1 MVSPDIAA
9 VLCPHRRIR
18 DEGIISVF
26 EISYFISL
34 FFFVFVC
41 MGIAVRI
48 IMLLLAIK
56 WIRYEKKLI
65 NSPVHNYPKV
75 SLLIPAYNEQDI
87 IVESVTHVI
96 NADYPELE
104 IIVINDG
111 SKDNT
116 LSLLI
121 RAFELIENP
130 DRKIFESIPTQQIK
144 RVFTS
149 HQIPNLI
156 VIDKENGGKAD
167 ALNCGINAST
177 AEYVLSVDADTH
189 LTKNTIR
196 YLVRPVIQDP
206 DVMITSGSIRIFTEK
221 GYSIFADLQK
231 VEFVNSISLFR
242 TGWNYVNANLI
253 VSGAL
258 GLFHRQLLLDVNGY
272 HNLAIG
278 EDMELIV
285 RIHRHLIE
293 RRVSYKIL
301 QFSLPTCFT
310 SAVPNLTEMIKQ
322 RTRWQKGL
330 LSSLRLNTRLFF
342 NPRYKGVGLLAIPY
356 YILFEVMA
364 PFIEL
369 LGLIFFVLTLI
380 FHNQAFVIG
389 TLTWATPFWIWCGG
403 LVFAVLNDWLSLSID
418 KYLLRGMSTK
428 EYARLL
434 LTSIASLFFY
444 HFVQIYCKIKGTIA
458 YFSTIQTSARWD
470 TKRKMA

>member
-1 MVSPDIAA
+1 M
-9 VLCPHRRIR
+9 R
-18 DEGIISVF
+18 VF
-26 EISYFISL
+26 EVSYFISM
-34 FFFVFVC
+34 FFFAFIC
-41 MGIAVRI
+41 MGIAIRF
-48 IMLLLAIK
+48 IMLLLSIAWIK
-56 WIRYEKKLI
+56 HEKKLI
-65 NSPVHNYPKV
+65 DTPVHIYPKV

-87 IVESVTHVI
+87 IVKSVTHVI

-111 SKDNT
+111 STDNT
-116 LSLLI
+116 LSLLLH
-121 RAFELIENP
+121 AFELSENP
-130 DRKIFESIPTQQIK
+130 GRKVIESIPTQQVK

-156 VIDKENGGKAD
+156 IIDKENGGKAD

-196 YLVRPVIQDP
+196 YLVKPTIHDP
-206 DVMITSGSIRIFTEK
+206 NVVVTSGSVRILPEK

-242 TGWNYVNANLI
+242 TGWNYINANLI

-258 GLFHRQLLLDVNGY
+258 GLFHRRLLLDVNGY

-285 RIHRHLIE
+285 RIHRYLIE
-293 RRVSYKIL
+293 KHTTYRVL

-310 SAVPNLTEMIKQ
+310 SAVPNLNEMIKQ
-322 RTRWQKGL
+322 RKRWQKGL

-356 YILFEVMA
+356 YIFFEVMA

-369 LGLIFFVLTLI
+369 LGLFFFLSTMI
-380 FHNQAFVIG
+380 FHTQTFAIG
-389 TLTWATPFWIWCGG
+389 ALAWATPFWVWCGS

-418 KYLLRGMSTK
+418 KFLLRGMSTK
-428 EYARLL
+428 EYGRLL
-434 LTSIASLFFY
+434 ISSIASLFFY
-444 HFVQIYCKIKGTIA
+444 HFIQLYCKIKGTVE
-458 YFSTIQTSARWD
+458 YFSTIQTSSRWD
-470 TKRKMA
+470 TKRKKT

>member
-1 MVSPDIAA
+1 
-9 VLCPHRRIR
+9 
-18 DEGIISVF
+18 
-26 EISYFISL
+26 
-34 FFFVFVC
+34 
-41 MGIAVRI
+41 MGITVRF
-48 IMLLLAIK
+48 IMLLLAII
-56 WIRYEKKLI
+56 WINYEKKLI
-65 NSPVHNYPKV
+65 KVPIHHYPKV

-116 LSLLI
+116 LSLLLHS
-121 RAFELIENP
+121 FELAENP
-130 DRKIFESIPTQQIK
+130 GRKIIESIPTQQVK

-156 VIDKENGGKAD
+156 IIDKENGGKAD

-177 AEYVLSVDADTH
+177 SKYVLSVDADTH

-196 YLVRPVIQDP
+196 YLVKPVIQDP
-206 DVMITSGSIRIFTEK
+206 NVVVTSGSVRILPEK

-231 VEFVNSISLFR
+231 AEFVNSISLFR

-258 GLFHRQLLLDVNGY
+258 GLFQRKLLLEINGY

-293 RRVSYKIL
+293 KNASYRVL

-310 SAVPNLTEMIKQ
+310 SAVPNLKEMIKQ
-322 RTRWQKGL
+322 RKRWQKGL

-356 YILFEVMA
+356 YIFFEIMA

-369 LGLIFFVLTLI
+369 FGLIFFVFTLI
-380 FHNQAFVIG
+380 FHNQAFTIG
-389 TLTWATPFWIWCGG
+389 VLAWTTPFWIWVGG
-403 LVFAVLNDWLSLSID
+403 LAFAVLNDWLSLSID
-418 KYLLRGMSTK
+418 KFLLRGMSTK

-434 LTSIASLFFY
+434 MSSIASLFFY
-444 HFVQIYCKIKGTIA
+444 HFVQLYCKIKGTIE

-470 TKRKMA
+470 TKRNKS

>member
-1 MVSPDIAA
+1 M
-9 VLCPHRRIR
+9 
-18 DEGIISVF
+18 F
-26 EISYFISL
+26 EVSYFISL
-34 FFFVFVC
+34 FFFTFVC
-41 MGIAVRI
+41 MGVAVRF
-48 IMLLLAIK
+48 IMLLLAIT
-56 WIRYEKKLI
+56 WINYEKKLI
-65 NSPVHNYPKV
+65 DAPVHIYPKV

-87 IVESVTHVI
+87 ILESVTHLI

-116 LSLLI
+116 LSLLLH
-121 RAFELIENP
+121 AFELSENHN
-130 DRKIFESIPTQQIK
+130 RKVTELIPTQQVK
-144 RVFTS
+144 HVFTS
-149 HQIPNLI
+149 HEIPNLI

-167 ALNCGINAST
+167 ALNCGINISSGK
-177 AEYVLSVDADTH
+177 YVLSVDADTH

-196 YLVRPVIQDP
+196 YLVKPAIQDP
-206 DVMITSGSIRIFTEK
+206 NVVVTSGSVRILNEK
-221 GYSIFADLQK
+221 GYSLFADLQK
-231 VEFVNSISLFR
+231 AEFVNSISLFR
-242 TGWNYVNANLI
+242 TGWNYINANLI

-293 RRVSYKIL
+293 RRKPYKVL

-310 SAVPNLTEMIKQ
+310 SAVPNLHEMIKQ
-322 RTRWQKGL
+322 RKRWQKGL

-356 YILFEVMA
+356 YIFFEVIA

-369 LGLIFFVLTLI
+369 LGLIFFVFTL
-380 FHNQAFVIG
+380 FFQNQTFAIG
-389 TLTWATPFWIWCGG
+389 VLAWATPFWVWCGG

-418 KYLLRGMSTK
+418 KFLLRGMSTK

-434 LTSIASLFFY
+434 MSSIASLFFY
-444 HFVQIYCKIKGTIA
+444 HFLQLYCKIMGTID
-458 YFSTIQTSARWD
+458 YISTIQTSAIWD
-470 TKRKMA
+470 TKRKQK

>member
-1 MVSPDIAA
+1 
-9 VLCPHRRIR
+9 
-18 DEGIISVF
+18 
-26 EISYFISL
+26 
-34 FFFVFVC
+34 
-41 MGIAVRI
+41 MGIAVRF
-48 IMLLLAIK
+48 IMLLLAIT
-56 WIRYEKKLI
+56 WIKYEKMLI
-65 NSPVHNYPKV
+65 DAPGSYLYPKV

-111 SKDNT
+111 STDNT
-116 LSLLI
+116 LSLLL
-121 RAFELIENP
+121 RAFELYENP
-130 DRKIFESIPTQQIK
+130 GQKIIETIPTQQVN

-149 HQIPNLI
+149 HQIQNLI

-167 ALNCGINAST
+167 ALNCGINVSN

-196 YLVRPVIQDP
+196 YLVKPVIQDP
-206 DVMITSGSIRIFTEK
+206 NVVVTSGSVRILNEK

-231 VEFVNSISLFR
+231 AEFVNSISLFR
-242 TGWNYVNANLI
+242 TGWNYINANLI

-285 RIHRHLIE
+285 RIHRFMIE
-293 RRVSYKIL
+293 RHASYRVL

-310 SAVPNLTEMIKQ
+310 SAVPNLHEMIKQ
-322 RTRWQKGL
+322 RKRWQKGL

-342 NPRYKGVGLLAIPY
+342 NPRYKSVGLLAIPY
-356 YILFEVMA
+356 YIFFEVMA
-364 PFIEL
+364 PFVEL
-369 LGLIFFVLTLI
+369 LGLVFFVFTLI
-380 FHNQAFVIG
+380 FRHQTFAIG
-389 TLTWATPFWIWCGG
+389 DLAWAMPFWVWCSG
-403 LVFAVLNDWLSLSID
+403 LVFVILNDWLSLSID
-418 KYLLRGMSTK
+418 KFLLRGMSTK

-434 LTSIASLFFY
+434 MSSIASLFFY
-444 HFVQIYCKIKGTIA
+444 HFIQLYCKIKGTIE
-458 YFSTIQTSARWD
+458 YFSTIQTSVRWD
-470 TKRKMA
+470 TKRKKT